1 MQRAALVCIATVAFT
16 VTTLVAQRTATEYRW
31 DLPPGVPSPRL
42 PVDTPITPERVELGR
57 YLFYD
62 TRLSGNGKQLFAA
75 AFPSAAPADGHPA
88 GVERLVTTENIALAL
103 AAFQRSIVSFRS
115 PYDRLRFHDDE
126 TALSPSARR
135 GMRLFFSRRARCGGC
150 HLGHTVSTDLGLNLD
165 GGSKAVS
172 SPLSDPS
179 VFLFHNTGLYNL
191 PGPVPYP
198 ADNTGKYAHT
208 GDLEDVG
215 RFRIPTL
222 RNVAVTAPYMH
233 DGSIAALGEVLDH
246 YVAGGPDAQY
256 AAERF
261 DPAANAAGGR
271 TAGLDRVPP
280 EPDRRGA
287 VARPAPERSL
297 EYSVALP
304 GASTATAVPDRRSRP
319 SGAGRPTGRPR
330 PEHAPHDA
338 TGVHFVRP

>member
-42 PVDTPITPERVELGR
+42 PVDTPMTPERVELGR

-208 GDLEDVG
+208 GSG
-215 RFRIPTL
+215 RRWPVPHPDASQRRSDGALHARRQYRRARRGAGPL
-222 RNVAVTAPYMH
+222 R
-233 DGSIAALGEVLDH
+233 G
-246 YVAGGPDAQY
+246 GGPDAQY